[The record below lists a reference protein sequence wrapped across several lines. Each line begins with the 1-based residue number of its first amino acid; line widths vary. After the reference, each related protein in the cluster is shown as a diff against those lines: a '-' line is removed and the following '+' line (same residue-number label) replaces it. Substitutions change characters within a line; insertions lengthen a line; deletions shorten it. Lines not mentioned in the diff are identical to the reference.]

1 MLFDSESGIKK
12 YDTPEDILR
21 EFYDLRL
28 GYSRRKAALLKMGAG
43 GRAGGGRGMS
53 GNTHGPAALHSYEPQ
68 LLLGC
73 GQHWSRGPAALQFL
87 PS

>member
-1 MLFDSESGIKK
+1 MLFDSEGGIKK
-12 YDTPEDILR
+12 YNTPEDILR

-28 GYSRRKAALLKMGAG
+28 GFYSRRKAALLKVG
-43 GRAGGGRGMS
+43 GRTGMI
-53 GNTHGPAALHSYEPQ
+53 GNTPGPVALHSSEPR

-73 GQHWSRGPAALQFL
+73 GQHWSRVPAALQFL